1 MTSGLNSSASAMHE
15 FPTKPT
21 LGSRFPLLRQSCV
34 FRPPKETATCHTP
47 SCAWIDNLI
56 SMCFSFF
63 IWKKNENN
71 RHFVGFWP
79 PQDCVVF
86 DTAAPLTGSLSGW
99 WCGCSMWLDSCS
111 QIAFFLTLKK
121 ITLKLDIAGPN
132 DGSVPT
138 STDVLRPSSEDC
150 GPVFI
155 SGVKLLPALHFP
167 LLPRQVWF
175 LEANFKS
182 LPCEYLKPSRAHSR
196 TVWI

>member
-15 FPTKPT
+15 LPDKPT

-34 FRPPKETATCHTP
+34 FRPPEETAACHTP

-63 IWKKNENN
+63 IWKKWKQSPFCGILAPSRLCSLGHRSTPNMLSV
-71 RHFVGFWP
+71 RMVMRLLHVVGFLLP
-79 PQDCVVF
+79 NH
-86 DTAAPLTGSLSGW
+86 PLPYLK
-99 WCGCSMWLDSCS
+99 
-111 QIAFFLTLKK
+111 KK
-121 ITLKLDIAGPN
+121 ITLKLDFTGPN

-150 GPVFI
+150 GPIFI
-155 SGVKLLPALHFP
+155 SGTKRLPALHFP

-175 LEANFKS
+175 LEANFES